1 MVNRRPGD
9 YAIALQVSGPRA
21 GETCE
26 MQRAHVAALPTRYT
40 SRVRKQI
47 QGALALVK
55 ASVALA
61 SGHLAHERVFG
72 HVDDDVWFAIN
83 TTAYRRYGLLRRVLP
98 SLPDP
103 ETQIAF
109 IGSAD
114 DRALWEAF
122 RTYQL
127 VRALSAR
134 ADQPITRA
142 SHILDFG
149 CGWGR
154 TIRFFL
160 RDTPA
165 AQLYGVDVMQ
175 AAVDLCRR
183 TNPWCQFSL
192 VSPQPPAVLPGERF
206 DVIYLYSVF
215 SHLSEQTH
223 DRWLT
228 EFHRLLR
235 PGGLLFAT
243 TWQRE
248 YIERC
253 ERARQGNTAGTHS
266 GSLGAFVGT
275 DAWLARYDRGEFC
288 HSPVGG
294 GRALSEDFYG
304 ESCIP
309 ESYVRR
315 RWSDRFQLLDY
326 LEAGRDA
333 LWQNLVV
340 AKRR

>member
-1 MVNRRPGD
+1 MKR
-9 YAIALQVSGPRA
+9 ALERLGS
-21 GETCE
+21 
-26 MQRAHVAALPTRYT
+26 
-40 SRVRKQI
+40 KI
-47 QGALALVK
+47 QGALTLVK

-72 HVDDDVWFAIN
+72 HLNDDVWFAVN
-83 TTAYRRYGLLRRVLP
+83 TTAYRRYRLLRRVLP
-98 SLPDP
+98 SLPDAQ
-103 ETQIAF
+103 TQIGF

-114 DRALWEAF
+114 DNALREAF
-122 RTYQL
+122 LFYQL

-134 ADQPITRA
+134 AGQPVTRT
-142 SHILDFG
+142 SRVLDFG

-160 RDTPA
+160 RDAPA
-165 AQLYGVDVMQ
+165 AQLYGVDVLQ
-175 AAVDLCRR
+175 LAVDLCRQ
-183 TNPWCQFSL
+183 TDPWCQFSL
-192 VSPQPPAVLPGERF
+192 VPPLPPSALPSERF

-215 SHLSEQTH
+215 SHLSEETH

-243 TWQRE
+243 TWPRE

-253 ERARQGNTAGTHS
+253 ERARGGNTAGTHT
-266 GSLGAFVGT
+266 GSLKAFVGA

-294 GRALSEDFYG
+294 GRSLTKDFYG
-304 ESCIP
+304 ETCIP
-309 ESYVRR
+309 ETYVHR
-315 RWSDRFQLLDY
+315 RWSDRFQILDY
-326 LEAGRDA
+326 LEADNKS
-333 LWQNLVV
+333 LLQDLVV
-340 AKRR
+340 AKRK

>member
-1 MVNRRPGD
+1 MKR
-9 YAIALQVSGPRA
+9 ALEGL
-21 GETCE
+21 G
-26 MQRAHVAALPTRYT
+26 
-40 SRVRKQI
+40 RKI
-47 QGALALVK
+47 QGAALVK

-61 SGHLAHERVFG
+61 SGHFAHERVFG
-72 HVDDDVWFAIN
+72 HLDDDVWFAVN
-83 TTAYRRYGLLRRVLP
+83 TTAYRQYRVLRRVLP
-98 SLPDP
+98 SLPEA
-103 ETQIAF
+103 ETQIGF

-114 DRALWEAF
+114 DNALWEAF
-122 RTYQL
+122 RFYQL

-134 ADQPITRA
+134 AGQPVTRA

-160 RDTPA
+160 RDAPTV
-165 AQLYGVDVMQ
+165 QLYGADVLQ
-175 AAVDLCRR
+175 LAVDLCRQ

-192 VSPQPPAVLPGERF
+192 VPPLPPSALPGERF

-215 SHLSEQTH
+215 SHLSEETH

-228 EFHRLLR
+228 

-243 TWQRE
+243 TWPRE

-253 ERARQGNTAGTHS
+253 ERARRGNTGTHPEA
-266 GSLGAFVGT
+266 LGAFVGT

-294 GRALSEDFYG
+294 GWRPLSKDFYG
-304 ESCIP
+304 ETCIP
-309 ESYVRR
+309 ETYVLR
-315 RWSDRFQLLDY
+315 RWSDRFQILEY
-326 LEAGRDA
+326 LEADNKSFV
-333 LWQNLVV
+333 QNLVV
-340 AKRR
+340 ARRK